1 MWFHNF
7 YRIIF
12 RVTDKNL
19 SSIIDRSFNSNP
31 SFRRVEKI
39 KSIES
44 RYPISTFIDFLSD
57 THARFAGRGNSGGDN
72 LHLFMIHEAGTG
84 QQQSGNLL
92 KTSTIR
98 DPEILTR
105 NRSRNRDVSRR
116 KWPHLH
122 AAWMCVAVDRFWLT
136 GRGREKKEQ
145 KKKKCANNGAEKGRR
160 ERGKEGKGRRRWRF
174 KDVARTRV
182 SRKLVV
188 TGVCLLF
195 PPFSRLIFHVIFFF
209 PVGKKIK

>member
-19 SSIIDRSFNSNP
+19 SSIIDRSFNNNP

-122 AAWMCVAVDRFWLT
+122 AAWMCVVVDRFWLT
-136 GRGREKKEQ
+136 GRGGEKKKE
-145 KKKKCANNGAEKGRR
+145 KKKNVQITARKKD
-160 ERGKEGKGRRRWRF
+160 EGKGGRRGREGGDGDLKTWLE
-174 KDVARTRV
+174 RV
-182 SRKLVV
+182 FLGNWWWQVCVYFFLLSVV
-188 TGVCLLF
+188 
-195 PPFSRLIFHVIFFF
+195 
-209 PVGKKIK
+209 

>member
-1 MWFHNF
+1 MWFNNS

-122 AAWMCVAVDRFWLT
+122 AAWMCVVVDRFWLT
-136 GRGREKKEQ
+136 GRGGEKKKE
-145 KKKKCANNGAEKGRR
+145 KKKNVQITARKKD
-160 ERGKEGKGRRRWRF
+160 EGKGGRRGREGGDGDLKTWLE
-174 KDVARTRV
+174 RV
-182 SRKLVV
+182 FLGNWWWQVCVYFFLLSVV
-188 TGVCLLF
+188 
-195 PPFSRLIFHVIFFF
+195 
-209 PVGKKIK
+209 

>member
-1 MWFHNF
+1 MIIKSYQISYLYPYLFLIQLLKSLKSLNKCDSIIQ

-12 RVTDKNL
+12 TDKNL

-44 RYPISTFIDFLSD
+44 RYPISTFIDFLFD

-136 GRGREKKEQ
+136 GRGGEKKEE
-145 KKKKCANNGAEKGRR
+145 KKKKMCK
-160 ERGKEGKGRRRWRF
+160 
-174 KDVARTRV
+174 
-182 SRKLVV
+182 
-188 TGVCLLF
+188 
-195 PPFSRLIFHVIFFF
+195 
-209 PVGKKIK
+209 

>member
-1 MWFHNF
+1 MWFNNS

-136 GRGREKKEQ
+136 GRGGEKKKE
-145 KKKKCANNGAEKGRR
+145 KKKNVQITARKKD
-160 ERGKEGKGRRRWRF
+160 EGKGGRRGREGGDGDLKTWLE
-174 KDVARTRV
+174 RV
-182 SRKLVV
+182 FLGNWWWQVCVYFFLLSVV
-188 TGVCLLF
+188 
-195 PPFSRLIFHVIFFF
+195 
-209 PVGKKIK
+209 

>member
-31 SFRRVEKI
+31 CFRRVEKI

-57 THARFAGRGNSGGDN
+57 THARFAGGGGNSGGDN

-136 GRGREKKEQ
+136 GRGREKKEE
-145 KKKKCANNGAEKGRR
+145 KKKKVQITARK
-160 ERGKEGKGRRRWRF
+160 KDEGKGGRRGREGGDGDLKTWLE
-174 KDVARTRV
+174 RV
-182 SRKLVV
+182 FLGNWWWQVCVYFFLLSVV
-188 TGVCLLF
+188 
-195 PPFSRLIFHVIFFF
+195 
-209 PVGKKIK
+209 

>member
-122 AAWMCVAVDRFWLT
+122 AAWMCVVVDRFWLT
-136 GRGREKKEQ
+136 GRGGEKKKE
-145 KKKKCANNGAEKGRR
+145 KKKNVQITARKKD
-160 ERGKEGKGRRRWRF
+160 EGKGGRRGREGGDGDLKTWLE
-174 KDVARTRV
+174 RV
-182 SRKLVV
+182 FLGNWWWQVCVYFFLLSVV
-188 TGVCLLF
+188 
-195 PPFSRLIFHVIFFF
+195 
-209 PVGKKIK
+209 